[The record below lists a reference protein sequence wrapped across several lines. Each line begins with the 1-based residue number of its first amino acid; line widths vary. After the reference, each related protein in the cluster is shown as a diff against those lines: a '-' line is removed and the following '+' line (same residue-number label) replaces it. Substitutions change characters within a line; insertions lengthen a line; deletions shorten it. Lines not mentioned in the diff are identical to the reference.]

1 MGMGYIIYVRRQCRF
16 RLIQRGYT
24 MCPYDAREA
33 LIFANLTPVDR
44 AGGLLLQAV
53 QNIEEGSRNR
63 RVLRL
68 MFKACDE
75 AVVRWFKQA
84 VRITHTQNAMFD
96 EELVNIAR
104 YIVNNERLAEKAEH
118 DEIVEAIIL
127 RARNAVTMA
136 DMHGDASCWWY
147 TC

>member
-1 MGMGYIIYVRRQCRF
+1 
-16 RLIQRGYT
+16 

-33 LIFANLTPVDR
+33 LAVANLTPIDYR
-44 AGGLLLQAV
+44 GGPLLQAV
-53 QNIEEGSRNR
+53 QNIEDGARNR

-68 MFKACDE
+68 MFNVCDKS
-75 AVVRWFKQA
+75 VVHWFERA
-84 VRITHTQNAMFD
+84 LCVTDTQNAMFD

-104 YIVNNERLAEKAEH
+104 YIVNSERLAEKAEH
-118 DEIVEAIIL
+118 DELIETIIL

-147 TC
+147 TV